1 MCVAAVM
8 DLVYGEAGSGHA
20 SCDYTYVEPEVEQEH
35 DKQPSRHPV
44 ADLPDAGALLTRP
57 GLRIVD
63 MTHAFGPDFP
73 VLNPPVL
80 PPEIDH
86 FATVPTH
93 GFNANK
99 LTIDEHTGTHMD
111 GPSHL
116 DDSFGFAD
124 EIPPDKFIA
133 PLIVI
138 RIQSRAAQDNDTT
151 LMVDDIRAWEH
162 NHGRIPRGS
171 FVVMDS
177 GWAARIDQPGAFINR
192 DTAGQAH
199 FPGLGAEAVHFLTTR
214 RSIVGAGVDTPSL
227 DAAVHLTDPQAHRLL
242 LGPNNRYGVENINNL
257 SDVPDIGAVVIVG
270 AIRHRRSY
278 GGPVRMLAFH

>member
-8 DLVYGEAGSGHA
+8 DLVYGETGKGYAPPDHTCGGPE
-20 SCDYTYVEPEVEQEH
+20 TEPEPDEAQG
-35 DKQPSRHPV
+35 RHPV
-44 ADLPDAGALLTRP
+44 ADMPDAQLLLTRP
-57 GLRIVD
+57 GLQISD
-63 MTHAFGPDFP
+63 LTHVFGTDFP

-86 FATVPTH
+86 FATVPTR

-116 DDSFGFAD
+116 DDAFNFAD
-124 EIPPDKFIA
+124 DIPPDKFIA
-133 PLIVI
+133 PLVVI
-138 RIQSRAAQDNDTT
+138 RVQGRAAQDNDTT
-151 LMVDDIRAWEH
+151 LTVDDISAWERD
-162 NHGRIPRGS
+162 HGRIPRGA

-177 GWAARIDQPGAFINR
+177 GWGPRINQPGAFLNR
-192 DTAGQAH
+192 DSAGQAH
-199 FPGLGAEAVHFLTTR
+199 FPGLGAEAVYFLTTQ

-227 DAAVHLTDPQAHRLL
+227 DAAIHLSNPQAHRLL

-257 SDVPDIGAVVIVG
+257 SSVPDIGAIAIVG
-270 AIRHRRSY
+270 AIHHRRSY
-278 GGPVRMLAFH
+278 GGPVRMLALH